1 MFSYYS
7 EMPIIVR
14 RLLEKAEEEEEVS
27 EAIDDETEEE
37 QEGTENL
44 DVIFVENHGQ
54 IAGHEDDIAQE
65 ETADEIQDTKS
76 DTPGGNSAWWKALVM
91 GAAAPAIQYEVAF
104 SLFPV
109 LAVVTDEPL
118 FSFYALFEICSWKG
132 SKTVIDAIVINFSK
146 MMQALLLGLLFMY
159 TWMLLGMV
167 TLRAQHG
174 EDLCSNMFQCFS
186 TYVIP
191 ARFVHSPP

>member
-1 MFSYYS
+1 MLANAS

-14 RLLEKAEEEEEVS
+14 RLLEEAEEEEEEP

-37 QEGTENL
+37 QEGAENL

-54 IAGHEDDIAQE
+54 TAGYKDTIAES
-65 ETADEIQDTKS
+65 ETAEHIR
-76 DTPGGNSAWWKALVM
+76 DTPGENSAWWQSLVV

-104 SLFPV
+104 SLFPL

-118 FSFYALFEICSWKG
+118 FSIYALFEICSWKG

-159 TWMLLGMV
+159 TWMVLGMV
-167 TLRAQHG
+167 TLRVQHG
-174 EDLCSNMFQCFS
+174 EDICANMFQCFF
-186 TYVIP
+186 TYVISSCSL
-191 ARFVHSPP
+191 HSPP